1 MHGQERMEEGEG
13 LGDDLFPIPTAV
25 HLPMMYVLPVV
36 KGHGHII
43 RIKCSDEAFGPSF

>member
-1 MHGQERMEEGEG
+1 MQYAWSRKEGG
-13 LGDDLFPIPTAV
+13 GGGIDDLFPIPTAV

-43 RIKCSDEAFGPSF
+43 ECSDEAF